1 MNLFRTLVAGA
12 LTLPLLG
19 GCGGSETPA
28 GKVAAPKATREIKPG
43 PNVQDEVQEALI
55 KAKPGDII
63 QLAEGTF
70 EFSKELSLTVP
81 KVTVR
86 GAGVDKTILS
96 FKKQDTGKHGLLV
109 TAADFTVHDLTVEDT
124 KGDGLKVNGVENV
137 VFRRVRAR
145 WSGEDKESNGAYGI
159 YPVQCT
165 NVLIEDCEAIGAS
178 DAGIYVGQSKNII
191 VRRCKAMRNVA
202 GIEIE
207 NCTDA
212 DVYENTATQ
221 NAGGLLVF
229 DLPGLQAKNGQRV
242 RVHDNLIFAN
252 NHVNFAP
259 KGNTV
264 ASVAPGTG
272 AMIMAT
278 DKVEFFRNMLK
289 DNKSYGLSIVS
300 FTLPINPGDKHA
312 EDKGYDPYPEGIF
325 VHDNDFVNCGTD
337 PQGELARGLEQLL
350 GKPLPEIIYDGNVNP
365 ARKMDGK
372 VPPEFGV
379 VLKNNGSAKFACLGN
394 NVLKLFEKSSGT
406 PKITRDIKAY
416 EGELPALPPVKL
428 PGIN

>member
-1 MNLFRTLVAGA
+1 M
-12 LTLPLLG
+12 
-19 GCGGSETPA
+19 C
-28 GKVAAPKATREIKPG
+28 
-43 PNVQDEVQEALI
+43 
-55 KAKPGDII
+55 
-63 QLAEGTF
+63 
-70 EFSKELSLTVP
+70 
-81 KVTVR
+81 
-86 GAGVDKTILS
+86 
-96 FKKQDTGKHGLLV
+96 
-109 TAADFTVHDLTVEDT
+109 
-124 KGDGLKVNGVENV
+124 
-137 VFRRVRAR
+137 
-145 WSGEDKESNGAYGI
+145 
-159 YPVQCT
+159 
-165 NVLIEDCEAIGAS
+165 LIEDCEAIGAS

-212 DVYENTATQ
+212 DVYENTTTQ

-242 RVHDNLIFAN
+242 RVHDNLIFDN

-289 DNKSYGLSIVS
+289 DNKSYGLSIIS
-300 FTLPINPGDKHA
+300 FTLPINPGEKHA

-337 PQGELARGLEQLL
+337 PQGELAMGLEQLL

-365 ARKMDGK
+365 AKLVNGK
-372 VPPEFGV
+372 VPAEFGV
-379 VLKNNGSAKFACLGN
+379 VLKNNG
-394 NVLKLFEKSSGT
+394 
-406 PKITRDIKAY
+406 D
-416 EGELPALPPVKL
+416 GEVRL
-428 PGIN
+428 PGQQCVEAVR